1 MEESLCSCMKESRGE
16 IGSEN
21 NWILSLESNRIFCL
35 LIREVNFVLYYRCP
49 TQYVLSNMFATRKTF
64 TLGL

>member
-1 MEESLCSCMKESRGE
+1 MKLRLMKESRGE

-35 LIREVNFVLYYRCP
+35 LIREVNFALYYRCI